1 MGLAHSRNSEFEN
14 QRIKEQTTAIIQEYE
29 ERLKQME
36 IWQERRIEFII
47 KGYEKKVKDLENQLK
62 WYTAENR

>member
-14 QRIKEQTTAIIQEYE
+14 QRIKEQTAIIQEYE

>member
-1 MGLAHSRNSEFEN
+1 MGLAHSHDLEFEN

-47 KGYEKKVKDLENQLK
+47 KGYEKKVKDL
-62 WYTAENR
+62 